1 MIYLI
6 LAMLLFSFNNVLWKK
21 NLLNISVNLLMT
33 YRSFF
38 TSILAIS
45 FLFYFHDLTEFSFI
59 QISRT
64 LTAAILG
71 LVGLYSMLTLYKKA
85 SLQWAAIYNLLGII
99 FTILYLWIFKKFD
112 IKSSFL
118 GIFIITIGFIFY
130 IYTKKKSTLKINL
143 KQHLL
148 LVLMTLCFGTA
159 AILNWENL
167 NQKIPVIF
175 IIANQEVLVFICGI
189 VLLFLQRKRRRR
201 RSSIQ
206 LLSIFQKYFYRVL
219 LMSIV
224 ILLGLFF
231 SFLGLEITNPIISGV
246 LFLASPLTTILFS
259 AYFFKEK
266 IKVTDWIAI
275 GVISFGAFLV
285 HLQTT

>member
-21 NLLNISVNLLMT
+21 NLLNISVSLLMT

-64 LTAAILG
+64 LTTAILG
-71 LVGLYSMLTLYKKA
+71 LVGLFSMLTLYKKA

-99 FTILYLWIFKKFD
+99 FTTLYLWIFKELD

-143 KQHLL
+143 KHHLL

-167 NQKIPVIF
+167 NQKIPVIL

-189 VLLFLQRKRRRR
+189 VLLFLERRKR

-275 GVISFGAFLV
+275 AVIAFGAFLL

>member
-189 VLLFLQRKRRRR
+189 VLLFLQRKRRR
-201 RSSIQ
+201 SSIQ

-275 GVISFGAFLV
+275 GVISFGAFLLY
-285 HLQTT
+285 LQTT

>member
-21 NLLNISVNLLMT
+21 NLLNISVSLLMT

-64 LTAAILG
+64 LTTAILG
-71 LVGLYSMLTLYKKA
+71 LVGLFSMLTLYKKA

-99 FTILYLWIFKKFD
+99 FTTLYLWIFKEFD

-143 KQHLL
+143 KHHLL

-167 NQKIPVIF
+167 NQKIPVIL

-189 VLLFLQRKRRRR
+189 VLLFLERRKR

-275 GVISFGAFLV
+275 GVISFGAFLL

>member
-21 NLLNISVNLLMT
+21 NLLNISVSLLMT

-45 FLFYFHDLTEFSFI
+45 FLFYFYDVTEFSFI
-59 QISRT
+59 QIFRT
-64 LTAAILG
+64 LTTAVLG
-71 LVGLYSMLTLYKKA
+71 LVGLFSMLTLYKKA

-99 FTILYLWIFKKFD
+99 FTTLYLWIFKNFD

-130 IYTKKKSTLKINL
+130 IYTKKKSTIKINL

-167 NQKIPVIF
+167 NQKIPVIL
-175 IIANQEVLVFICGI
+175 IIANQEILVFICGI
-189 VLLFLQRKRRRR
+189 VLLFLQRRRRR
-201 RSSIQ
+201 NSSIQ

-224 ILLGLFF
+224 ILLALFF

-259 AYFFKEK
+259 AYFFKEN

-275 GVISFGAFLV
+275 GVISFGAFLL

>member
-1 MIYLI
+1 
-6 LAMLLFSFNNVLWKK
+6 MLLFSFNNVLWKK
-21 NLLNISVNLLMT
+21 NLANISVSLLMT

-64 LTAAILG
+64 FTAAILG

-99 FTILYLWIFKKFD
+99 FTILYLWLFKKLD

-118 GIFIITIGFIFY
+118 GIFIVTIGFIFY

-148 LVLMTLCFGTA
+148 LVLMTLCFGSA

-167 NQKIPVIF
+167 NQKIPIIL
-175 IIANQEVLVFICGI
+175 IIANQEILVFICGI
-189 VLLFLQRKRRRR
+189 VLLFLQTRRR

-231 SFLGLEITNPIISGV
+231 SFLGLEITNPMISGV

-259 AYFFKEK
+259 AYFFRET

-275 GVISFGAFLV
+275 GVIAFGAFLL

>member
-21 NLLNISVNLLMT
+21 NLANISVSLLMT
-33 YRSFF
+33 YKSFF

-64 LTAAILG
+64 FTAAILG

-99 FTILYLWIFKKFD
+99 FTILYLWLFKKLD

-118 GIFIITIGFIFY
+118 GIFIVTIGFIFY

-148 LVLMTLCFGTA
+148 LVLMTLCFGSA

-167 NQKIPVIF
+167 NQKIPIIL
-175 IIANQEVLVFICGI
+175 IIANQEILVFICGI
-189 VLLFLQRKRRRR
+189 VLLFLQTRRR

-231 SFLGLEITNPIISGV
+231 SFLGLEITNPMISGV

-259 AYFFKEK
+259 AYFFRET

-275 GVISFGAFLV
+275 GVIAFGAFLL

>member
-1 MIYLI
+1 MTYLI
-6 LAMLLFSFNNVLWKK
+6 IAIILFSFNNVLWKK
-21 NLLNISVNLLMT
+21 NLLNISVSLLMT

-64 LTAAILG
+64 LTTAILG
-71 LVGLYSMLTLYKKA
+71 LVGLFSMLTLYKKA

-99 FTILYLWIFKKFD
+99 FTTLYLWIFKELD

-143 KQHLL
+143 KHHLL

-167 NQKIPVIF
+167 NQKIPVIL

-189 VLLFLQRKRRRR
+189 VLLFLERRKR

-275 GVISFGAFLV
+275 AVIAFGAFLL

>member
-1 MIYLI
+1 MTYLI
-6 LAMLLFSFNNVLWKK
+6 IAIILFSFNNVLWKK
-21 NLLNISVNLLMT
+21 NLLNISVSLLMT

-64 LTAAILG
+64 LTTAILG
-71 LVGLYSMLTLYKKA
+71 LVGLFSMLTLYKKA

-99 FTILYLWIFKKFD
+99 FTILYLWLFKKLD

-118 GIFIITIGFIFY
+118 GIFIVTIGLIFY

-167 NQKIPVIF
+167 NQKIPVIL

-189 VLLFLQRKRRRR
+189 VLLFLERRKR

-275 GVISFGAFLV
+275 GVISFGAFLL

>member
-21 NLLNISVNLLMT
+21 NLLNISVSLLMT

-64 LTAAILG
+64 STTAILG
-71 LVGLYSMLTLYKKA
+71 LVGLFSMLTLYKKA

-99 FTILYLWIFKKFD
+99 FTTLYLWIFKEFD

-167 NQKIPVIF
+167 NQKIPVIL

-189 VLLFLQRKRRRR
+189 VLLFLERRKR

-275 GVISFGAFLV
+275 GVISFGAFLL

>member
-6 LAMLLFSFNNVLWKK
+6 IAIILFSFNNVLWKK
-21 NLLNISVNLLMT
+21 NLANISVSLLMT

-64 LTAAILG
+64 FTAAILG

-99 FTILYLWIFKKFD
+99 FTILYLWLFKKLD

-118 GIFIITIGFIFY
+118 GIFIVTIGFIFY

-148 LVLMTLCFGTA
+148 LVLMTLCFGSA

-167 NQKIPVIF
+167 NQKIPIIL
-175 IIANQEVLVFICGI
+175 IIANQEILVFICGI
-189 VLLFLQRKRRRR
+189 VLLFLQTRRR

-231 SFLGLEITNPIISGV
+231 SFLGLEITNPMISGV

-259 AYFFKEK
+259 AYFFRET

-275 GVISFGAFLV
+275 GVIAFGAFLL

>member
-1 MIYLI
+1 
-6 LAMLLFSFNNVLWKK
+6 
-21 NLLNISVNLLMT
+21 MT

-64 LTAAILG
+64 LTTAILG
-71 LVGLYSMLTLYKKA
+71 LVGLFSMLTLYKKA

-99 FTILYLWIFKKFD
+99 FTTLYLWIFKEFD

-167 NQKIPVIF
+167 NQKIPVIL

-189 VLLFLQRKRRRR
+189 VLLFLERRKR

-259 AYFFKEK
+259 AYFFKEN

-275 GVISFGAFLV
+275 GVISFGAFLL

>member
-1 MIYLI
+1 
-6 LAMLLFSFNNVLWKK
+6 
-21 NLLNISVNLLMT
+21 
-33 YRSFF
+33 
-38 TSILAIS
+38 LAIS

-64 LTAAILG
+64 STTAILG
-71 LVGLYSMLTLYKKA
+71 LVGLFSMLTLYKKA

-99 FTILYLWIFKKFD
+99 FTTLYLWIFKEFD

-167 NQKIPVIF
+167 NQKIPVIL

-189 VLLFLQRKRRRR
+189 VLLFLERRKR

-275 GVISFGAFLV
+275 GVISFGAFLL

>member
-21 NLLNISVNLLMT
+21 NLANISVSLLMT

-64 LTAAILG
+64 LTTAILG
-71 LVGLYSMLTLYKKA
+71 LVGLFSMLTLYKKA

-99 FTILYLWIFKKFD
+99 FTTLYLWIFKELD

-143 KQHLL
+143 KHHLL

-167 NQKIPVIF
+167 NQKIPVIL

-189 VLLFLQRKRRRR
+189 VLLFLERRKR

-275 GVISFGAFLV
+275 GVISFGAFLL